1 MSLREGVQASIGRRG
16 MALAGAA
23 VVAGVAAFLSAAG
36 GPGAPGTYGTLISSW
51 LFFAGGALGATTAV
65 ALFHII
71 PARWARSLVALGRAS
86 AAFAPVALAVLVVLL
101 AGAARAPWVSESRGW
116 LATPA
121 LVVREIVLS
130 AMLCGAAW
138 IWFGPRAQTPARG
151 GVARA
156 VAFLIGYTGVLSVW
170 AFDFVLGPDPVFG
183 STLIGPF
190 LFVSTFLAGFDL
202 LVLLALGQGQLPDP
216 DRRDTA
222 SFLLAAT
229 VFWTYLFASQ
239 FLTIWYG
246 NLPDET
252 EFLLRRMEG
261 GWGWTGLVMLGL
273 VFVAPFILLL
283 QGVARSS
290 SRVLAGV
297 LGGQV
302 LGLWLLCQI
311 LVVPSLTAGDAL
323 LPFHPRAILIALGLA
338 ATFVVCLAAAPKHGS
353 APGTPAPALE
363 REAA

>member
-1 MSLREGVQASIGRRG
+1 MG
-16 MALAGAA
+16 LAGAA
-23 VVAGVAAFLSAAG
+23 VVAGVVAFVSGAG
-36 GPGAPGTYGTLISSW
+36 GAGAPGTYGTLISSW
-51 LFFAGGALGATTAV
+51 LFFAGGALGATTAG
-65 ALFHII
+65 ALFNII
-71 PARWARSLVALGRAS
+71 PARWARSLVALGRAP
-86 AAFAPVALAVLVVLL
+86 AAFGPVALAVLMVLL

-121 LVVREIVLS
+121 LVIREVVLS
-130 AMLCGAAW
+130 AMLFGAAW
-138 IWFGPRAQTPARG
+138 IWFGPRARTPAGR
-151 GVARA
+151 GVAPA
-156 VAFLIGYTGVLSVW
+156 VAFLIGYTLVLSVW

-202 LVLLALGQGQLPDP
+202 LVLLALGQLPDP

-222 SFLLAAT
+222 SFLLAVT

-261 GWGWTGLVMLGL
+261 GWAWTGLLMLAL
-273 VFVAPFILLL
+273 VFVTPFVALL
-283 QGVARSS
+283 QGAARSS

-297 LGGQV
+297 LSGQV

-311 LVVPSLTAGDAL
+311 LVVPSLTAGDSL
-323 LPFHPRAILIALGLA
+323 LPFHPRALLIALGLA
-338 ATFVVCLAAAPKHGS
+338 GAFILCFAAAPKHG
-353 APGTPAPALE
+353 PAPVPE
-363 REAA
+363 RETA